1 MSARRPNVPLK
12 NKAANSLGSLKP
24 ASNAA
29 AAPLAARYGGS
40 FSGGA
45 RRKGKKGKK
54 SKKSKKT
61 TKRSKKSSKRS
72 TRRR

>member
-29 AAPLAARYGGS
+29 VAPLAARYGGS

-45 RRKGKKGKK
+45 RRKGKK
-54 SKKSKKT
+54 SKKT